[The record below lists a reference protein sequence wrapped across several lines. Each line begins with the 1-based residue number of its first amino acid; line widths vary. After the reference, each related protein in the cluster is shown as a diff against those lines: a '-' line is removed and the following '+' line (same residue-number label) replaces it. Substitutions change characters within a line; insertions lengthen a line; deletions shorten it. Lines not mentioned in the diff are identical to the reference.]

1 MRDFPRRVCAAAHP
15 AWYIISTSR
24 GDTREGWP
32 RRQCARHELLFLGAA
47 ASFAQEAA
55 RVPGDAG
62 QPAITLPANFAG
74 EWTGVADNFRPVS
87 HVLELQIA
95 SHTPDGKVTGAYSR
109 FVRAQGSPLG
119 LCFRADHLPAEG
131 TYDGQKLVI
140 KVKGSQNSPTCND
153 YTLTFVRG
161 KDHYFERKIENG
173 SSYLDPVK

>member
-1 MRDFPRRVCAAAHP
+1 MNGARV
-15 AWYIISTSR
+15 
-24 GDTREGWP
+24 GD
-32 RRQCARHELLFLGAA
+32 ALALSLLCLGMAP
-47 ASFAQEAA
+47 SFAQEPAKA
-55 RVPGDAG
+55 PEGVG
-62 QPAITLPANFAG
+62 QSATSLPANFKG
-74 EWTGVADNFRPVS
+74 EWTGTADNFRPVS
-87 HVLELQIA
+87 HVLEFQIA
-95 SHTPDGKVTGAYSR
+95 SQTPEGKVTGAYSR

-140 KVKGSQNSPTCND
+140 RVKGSQNSPTCND